1 MTGFANPLCRLAP
14 RTSSLKCALSPQNA
28 FSTTS
33 NRIPKALHRRSRFHL
48 MIGLHHHRR
57 KNTSQKHSLKCQMLF
72 NIHNPNE
79 DHRDRGKRLR
89 LPSYP

>member
-33 NRIPKALHRRSRFHL
+33 NRIPKALHCRSRFHL

-57 KNTSQKHSLKCQMLF
+57 KNAPKNQSLNCQMPF